1 MKKCFSGVFFSIPL
15 FINLVT
21 SNQFEVLFKMD
32 NVELEIKN
40 DALIEISK
48 LAVERKTGARGL
60 RSIMENLLVDLMYD
74 APDQKNLKKIVINKD
89 VVIKKNEP
97 MLMFANK
104 ENTKIAVNK
113 S

>member
-1 MKKCFSGVFFSIPL
+1 MNEKKNNILAFGNKDLNNSL
-15 FINLVT
+15 DELKNH
-21 SNQFEVLFKMD
+21 FKF
-32 NVELEIKN
+32 NLEIKN